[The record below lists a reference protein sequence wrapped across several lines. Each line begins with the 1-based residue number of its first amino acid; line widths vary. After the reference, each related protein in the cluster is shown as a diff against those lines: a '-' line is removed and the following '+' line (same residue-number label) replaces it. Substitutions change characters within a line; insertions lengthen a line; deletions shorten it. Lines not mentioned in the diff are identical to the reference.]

1 MTEPAVTVKLAVEAP
16 AATVTEAGVVSAE
29 LLSERATAE
38 PPLGAAA
45 DNVTVQVELAPEAT
59 LVGEHVSLLTV
70 AVGAVMVT
78 AAVAELPFNAAVTVT
93 D

>member
-16 AATVTEAGVVSAE
+16 AATVTEAGVVNAE

-59 LVGEHVSLLTV
+59 LVGLHCKEETV
-70 AVGAVMVT
+70 TGVVTT
-78 AAVAELPFNAAVTVT
+78 AAPTAVFMSA
-93 D
+93 